1 MSTRVIRC
9 NSIFRLQSE
18 EAATA
23 TATAAAA
30 ATAVATVAATA
41 TAAATRLLAQ
51 DHSCLLTNVTL
62 TADPCDPERLDDK
75 GKEL

>member
-23 TATAAAA
+23 TAAAA
-30 ATAVATVAATA
+30 ATAAATVAATA